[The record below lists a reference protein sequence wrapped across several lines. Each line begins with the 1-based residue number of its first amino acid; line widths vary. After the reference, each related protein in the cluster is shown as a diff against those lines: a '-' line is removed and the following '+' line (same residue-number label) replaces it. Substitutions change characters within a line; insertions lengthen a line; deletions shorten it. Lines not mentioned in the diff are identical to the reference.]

1 MKTPAVP
8 GPQEDEGHPGVSA
21 NMMKKKNPHKK
32 QKTSIGPSKT
42 LVQPQRNMV
51 GCRIQHIWK
60 EGSKSSQWKGTVLD
74 QVPVNPSLYLIK
86 YDGFDCV
93 YGLELH
99 SDERVVG
106 LEVLPDRVGEEPLPV
121 HCLAST
127 SGRHSYL

>member
-8 GPQEDEGHPGVSA
+8 GPQEDEGEFGTRTSQTSNVWVSDGSSLFCSVLLRRITAPPADLSVFSVPGHPGVSA

-74 QVPVNPSLYLIK
+74 QPQRSWK
-86 YDGFDCV
+86 TTG
-93 YGLELH
+93 
-99 SDERVVG
+99 
-106 LEVLPDRVGEEPLPV
+106 
-121 HCLAST
+121 
-127 SGRHSYL
+127 